1 MTATELKYMPKPSSP
16 GYNTMKKKLSRIWRA
31 LTALILLAPCAAF
44 AAGGG
49 AKQIVIVADTR
60 NLSGI
65 MAWWTNLY
73 NESHGWFTVLTI
85 IIVPVTGVLL
95 GMLADLVMKRIGIDL
110 ESREM
115 GEL

>member
-1 MTATELKYMPKPSSP
+1 
-16 GYNTMKKKLSRIWRA
+16 MKKKLSRIWLA
-31 LTALILLAPCAAF
+31 LTSLILLTPRAVCAAS
-44 AAGGG
+44 GEV
-49 AKQIVIVADTR
+49 KQIVIVADTR

-73 NESHGWFTVLTI
+73 NESHGWFTLLTVV
-85 IIVPVTGVLL
+85 IVPLTGILL

-110 ESREM
+110 KSREL

>member
-1 MTATELKYMPKPSSP
+1 MTSTKLEYMPKPSSL

-44 AAGGG
+44 AASGE

-73 NESHGWFTVLTI
+73 NESHVWFTVLTI

-95 GMLADLVMKRIGIDL
+95 GMLADMVMKRIGIDL